1 VPPLSPHGVF
11 GKPLFNLVVKY
22 LKFVVVFVAV
32 SSVGVLMGEQ
42 GTTQKQK
49 LEEKMSLLQKENERL
64 GTQIKTLERRVT
76 LLRSDAKTIEK
87 VAKRKLG
94 MARPDE
100 TVYLLEQHDSS
111 PSASRILEH
120 GLAKDGNLP

>member
-1 VPPLSPHGVF
+1 MSAISSNIIM
-11 GKPLFNLVVKY
+11 GKPFFDRAVKY
-22 LKFVVVFVAV
+22 LKFVVVFLVV
-32 SSVGVLMGEQ
+32 SSVGILMGEQ
-42 GTTQKQK
+42 GMTQKQK
-49 LEEKMSLLQKENERL
+49 LEEKMVLLQKENERL
-64 GTQIKTLERRVT
+64 TGEIKTLERRIT

-100 TVYLLEQHDSS
+100 TVFILDRPATSESGA
-111 PSASRILEH
+111 PILEH

>member
-1 VPPLSPHGVF
+1 VPPLSPNNFVR
-11 GKPLFNLVVKY
+11 KPLFDRAVGY
-22 LKFVVVFVAV
+22 LKFVAVFLVVAAV
-32 SSVGVLMGEQ
+32 GILMGEQ
-42 GTTQKQK
+42 GMTQKQK

-64 GTQIKTLERRVT
+64 AGEIKSLERRVT

-94 MARPDE
+94 MVRPDE
-100 TVYLLEQHDSS
+100 TVYILEQHDSS
-111 PSASRILEH
+111 SPTARILED